1 MLSGKERMR
10 RLTLLLLPLASIV
23 VVAIGTPVRGSAMGQ
38 MPATQS
44 ATNIRAASGLEITLW
59 ASEPAISNPTN
70 ITVDERGRVWVL
82 EAVNY
87 RRLSRKQPDLRP
99 EGDRIVILEDTN
111 GDGKA
116 DATKVFDQG
125 PHIRAPLGIA
135 VLGNRVVISQSP
147 DIIVYTKD
155 KGDRVIS
162 KEVLL
167 TGFNG
172 IDHDHGLHA
181 VVFGP
186 DGRYYFNAGNEG
198 YDITDKSGHR
208 VRAPRA
214 AGLTPTS
221 PDWTDGSY
229 YEGAA
234 FVVNADGTGLRV
246 LAQNFRNPYE
256 LAIDSFG
263 DIWQT
268 DNDDD
273 GNAWTRAN
281 YIMEGGNYGFRGPK
295 GRRWQDDA
303 GSHFHEELPGV
314 APNLIRLGPGSPCG
328 ILVYEGKLL
337 PEAYRGNL
345 LHAEAGRRVVA
356 HYPLTV
362 TGAGYETKIDEIVF
376 GGNDTWFRP
385 SDVAVAPDGTVY
397 VADWYDPSVGG
408 HGMGDQEGARGRIYR
423 LAPAGYKASKPA
435 AVDLKTDAGLTAA
448 FGSPAQSLFYL
459 AHQELTR
466 RGPAALPLL
475 TAMWKGSDPI
485 VRARALWLLG
495 GIEEGGKGPV
505 ADALRDPDPRFR
517 TLALRVLRQH
527 TKDVVALTRPLLRDP
542 SAQVRRE
549 IAVMLQ
555 DPARM
560 TPAYVIGAQTTPAA
574 GVLDALVEL
583 SKQYDGKDRWYLAA
597 LGIAARGRE
606 DALYARLKA
615 DNPGLTAASAQ
626 LLRELRAPA
635 SMAPMIA
642 VLRDQTRPVD
652 ERLGAM
658 EVLAVMESP
667 EAARAVTGLL
677 AADDTPAPLIER
689 AFAHV
694 RRQLFSLWADSRKTP
709 EVAAA
714 IRRALKTP
722 GLQAGGVDL
731 AAAVGDP
738 QFGPDLLALAKSSS
752 APEAIRA
759 SAVDVLSLNK
769 DAATVDDLDVLLKTG
784 PPAVRVSAM
793 HAIGMRAPADLEARA
808 EAVLFAEMPN
818 EVRSQAVRV
827 LARTPAGIDRMIAM
841 EQSGKFPPELKRMA
855 ATALVPPLARVYRNV
870 SGTSTRIGPGGDGPA
885 ADPAAATAMAAA
897 RERAA
902 KFFPP
907 ITTSKA
913 AVPTVRDMEQNFR
926 ADAAAGRKVFDTLC
940 SACHSLGGTRMIGPD
955 LSTIGGKLDRQAL
968 LDAIV
973 MPSAAIGFGYE
984 TWTMETSTNGTVS
997 GMLVEDTAE
1006 RVVLKVDATQEVRL
1020 TPSAIKSRKQIP
1032 ISIMP
1037 EGLLDAMTPQQI
1049 VDLVGFLTT
1058 LKTVNTSSH

>member
-1 MLSGKERMR
+1 MIGNERMR
-10 RLTLLLLPLASIV
+10 RPTLLLSLASV
-23 VVAIGTPVRGSAMGQ
+23 VVCALGASVRGGAIGQ
-38 MPATQS
+38 LPATQS
-44 ATNIRAASGLEITLW
+44 ATNLRAAPGLEVTLW

-70 ITVDERGRVWVL
+70 IAVDERGRVWVL

-87 RRLSRKQPDLRP
+87 RRLSRNQPDLRP

-111 GDGKA
+111 GDGTA

-135 VLGNRVVISQSP
+135 VLGDRVIVSQSP
-147 DIIVYTKD
+147 DLIVYTKD
-155 KGDRVIS
+155 ARDRIV
-162 KEVLL
+162 KREVLL
-167 TGFNG
+167 TGWG
-172 IDHDHGLHA
+172 GVDHDHGLHA
-181 VVFGP
+181 AVFGP

-198 YDITDKSGHR
+198 YDVTDRSGHR

-214 AGLTPTS
+214 AGLTATS
-221 PDWTDGSY
+221 PDWTDGSF

-234 FVVNADGTGLRV
+234 MVVNPDGTGLRV

-256 LAIDSFG
+256 LAIDAFG

-281 YIMEGGNYGFRGPK
+281 YVMEGGNYGYRGPR

-314 APNLIRLGPGSPCG
+314 APNLLRLGPGSPCG
-328 ILVYEGKLL
+328 LLVYEGKLL
-337 PEAYRGNL
+337 PEAYRGHL
-345 LHAEAGRRVVA
+345 LHAEAGRRVIA

-362 TGAGYETKIDEIVF
+362 AGAGYETRIDEIVF
-376 GGNDTWFRP
+376 GGDDTWFRP
-385 SDVAVAPDGTVY
+385 TDVAVAPDGAVY
-397 VADWYDPSVGG
+397 VADWYDSSVGG
-408 HGMGDQEGARGRIYR
+408 HGMGDAQGARGRIYR
-423 LAPAGYKASKPA
+423 LAPSGYKSRKPPM
-435 AVDLKTDAGLTAA
+435 VDLKSDEGLTAA
-448 FGSPAQSLFYL
+448 FASPAQSVFYL
-459 AHQELTR
+459 AHSELVR

-495 GIEEGGKGPV
+495 DIEAGGTRYVEDG
-505 ADALRDPDPRFR
+505 LRDPDARFR
-517 TLALRVLRQH
+517 MLALRVLRRH
-527 TKDVVALTRPLLRDP
+527 TTDVVALTRPLLRDP

-549 IAVMLQ
+549 IAIILQ

-560 TPAYVIGAQTTPAA
+560 APAYVIGAQTPPAP

-583 SKQYDGKDRWYLAA
+583 AKQYDGQDRWYLAA
-597 LGIAARGRE
+597 LGMAARGRE
-606 DALYARLKA
+606 DALYERLRA
-615 DNPGLTAASAQ
+615 DNPGLTPAFAQ

-635 SMAPMIA
+635 SLSPMIA
-642 VLRDQTRPVD
+642 VLQDQARPVAD
-652 ERLGAM
+652 RLGAM
-658 EVLAVMESP
+658 EVLAVMEST

-677 AADDTPAPLIER
+677 AADGTPAPLVER

-694 RRQLFSLWADSRKTP
+694 RRQLFSLWADSRKIP
-709 EVAAA
+709 EFAAA
-714 IRRALKTP
+714 IRKALRTP

-731 AAAVGDP
+731 ASAVGDP
-738 QFGPDLLALAKSSS
+738 QFGPDLLALARSSS
-752 APEAIRA
+752 ADEAVRA
-759 SAVDVLSLNK
+759 AAVDVVALNRAAVSL
-769 DAATVDDLDVLLKTG
+769 DDLDELLKSG

-793 HAIGMRAPADLEARA
+793 HAIGLRAPSDLEARA
-808 EAVLFAEMPN
+808 EAVLFGDAPN

-827 LARTPAGIDRMIAM
+827 LARTPAGIDRLIAM
-841 EQSGKFPPELKRMA
+841 EQAGKFPPELKRL
-855 ATALVPPLARVYRNV
+855 ATNALQPPLTRVFRNV
-870 SGTSTRIGPGGDGPA
+870 TGSATRPGPA
-885 ADPAAATAMAAA
+885 GDAPTPDAAAAAALAAA

-902 KFFPP
+902 KVFPP
-907 ITTSKA
+907 LKTGKA
-913 AVPTVRDMEQNFR
+913 PVPTVREMEQNFR

-940 SACHSLGGTRMIGPD
+940 SACHSLGGARQIGPD

-984 TWTMETSTNGTVS
+984 SWTMETTTNGTVS
-997 GMLVEDTAE
+997 GLLVQDTADQ
-1006 RVVLKVDATQEVRL
+1006 VVLKVDATQEIRL
-1020 TPSAIKSRKQIP
+1020 APSAIKSRRQIP

-1058 LKTVNTSSH
+1058 LKTVTAASR